1 MKNMAY
7 GSGVLNVP
15 TFGGSSKWSA
25 LESGNPYAIGA
36 IVVLL
41 LAGVIIAGAI
51 MLVWG
56 LLAFLGTVLII
67 VAMLMVL
74 LNRGGTHISWMFLLA
89 IAIGVLFIVLSLVGV
104 DKGTQINL
112 RVIPGMEFWHSIF
125 H

>member
-1 MKNMAY
+1 MAY
-7 GSGVLNVP
+7 GGGILNVP
-15 TFGGSSKWSA
+15 TFGGSNKWGA

-41 LAGVIIAGAI
+41 LAGLVIAGAI

-56 LLAFLGTVLII
+56 LLAFLGTLLIV

-74 LNRGGTHISWMFLLA
+74 LNRGGHHISWMFILA
-89 IAIGVLFIVLSLVGV
+89 VSIGVLFIVLSLVGV
-104 DKGTQINL
+104 DEGMQVNL
-112 RVIPGMEFWHSIF
+112 RVIPGMEFWNSIF